1 MRSYSDC
8 RVSRQIICLLSKKRL
23 TSVCIV
29 VYNVCISERGVIMRV
44 NMTLNDE
51 LLKRLDTY
59 AKANYMNRSSLVSFA
74 CNQFLMANELQS
86 LMVDMKRAMQKIA
99 DCGTISDEQIKEL
112 EKFQML
118 CDMVTKQGETD

>member
-1 MRSYSDC
+1 MC
-8 RVSRQIICLLSKKRL
+8 V
-23 TSVCIV
+23 V